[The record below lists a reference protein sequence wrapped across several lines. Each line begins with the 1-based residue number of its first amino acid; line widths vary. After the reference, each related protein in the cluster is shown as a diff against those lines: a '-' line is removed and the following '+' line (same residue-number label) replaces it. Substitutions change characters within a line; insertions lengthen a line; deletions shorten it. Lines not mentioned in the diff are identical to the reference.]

1 MLCVWKFQLPDWISC
16 RIFVM
21 WWQNIWARR
30 ASELV
35 KCLLLIFASDVVV
48 AAAVVRGR
56 RLLCPTACIAPCF
69 WSVYLC
75 GRVCVAIS
83 WDLPPSVGWLNLS
96 ECYLFFLPS
105 LSGRLFFFC
114 FFFYY
119 YCILI
124 PEQHFSRVFA
134 TVPGWGGTKG
144 SAGVFSPSSH
154 MCSSPAGWLECRF
167 FFTAGENLKFV
178 QLSETLQKM
187 QEVTQMHSVFLLSA
201 SSTCLL
207 LMPRIIQTS
216 QSVYVLPG
224 NVK

>member
-134 TVPGWGGTKG
+134 TVPGWGGTKEVLEF
-144 SAGVFSPSSH
+144 SAPALTCAPRRQVGWNADFFSLQVKTWNL
-154 MCSSPAGWLECRF
+154 CNWARLCKKCRKWRKC
-167 FFTAGENLKFV
+167 TACF
-178 QLSETLQKM
+178 
-187 QEVTQMHSVFLLSA
+187 
-201 SSTCLL
+201 C
-207 LMPRIIQTS
+207 
-216 QSVYVLPG
+216 
-224 NVK
+224 